1 MKKNTEKTIRI
12 ASKVVRTGIGLG
24 LLLLNGAATAV
35 GAILC
40 AVTSQD

>member
-1 MKKNTEKTIRI
+1 MKENTGKTVRI
-12 ASKVVRTGIGLG
+12 AGKVVRTGIGIG

>member
-1 MKKNTEKTIRI
+1 MKENTEKTIQI
-12 ASKVVRTGIGLG
+12 AGKVVRTGIGLG